1 MDPAIQKVEFKV
13 TAKPAEEAAVQ
24 ALLRRNPVDRVRRK
38 VYFYDTPALAL
49 CAKDLFLRARV
60 TEGEKDDSTVKLRP
74 LPLPDIPAAWGG
86 ARIELDVVGRKRVPS
101 AKLDGTPKRGEIEK
115 NTPSKLFDEAQEA
128 LLPNGTKLDDLAVL
142 GPVDARKWE
151 LEPDGFPHKLA
162 VEEWSLPDGTRFF
175 ELSFK
180 VDPGEAPAA
189 QRAFKAFLQDLD
201 IKGDPVAKTPRVLK
215 FFADRLQA
223 G

>member
-1 MDPAIQKVEFKV
+1 MDPAIKKVEFKV
-13 TAKPAEEAAVQ
+13 TARPEDEAAVQ
-24 ALLRRNPVDRVRRK
+24 DLLRRHPVDRVRRK

-49 CAKDLFLRARV
+49 SAEHLFLRARV
-60 TEGEKDDSTVKLRP
+60 TEGEADDSTVKLRP
-74 LPLPDIPAAWGG
+74 LPLPDIPAAWSA

-101 AKLDGTPKRGEIEK
+101 AKLDGQPARGQIEK
-115 NTPSKLFDEAQEA
+115 GKPSKLFDKAQEA
-128 LLPNGTKLDDLAVL
+128 LLPNGTKLNDLAVL

-151 LEPDGFPHKLA
+151 LQPDSFPHELA
-162 VEEWSLPDGTRFF
+162 VEEWSLPDGSRFF

-189 QRAFKAFLQDLD
+189 QRAFKTFLGDLG

-215 FFADRLQA
+215 FFADRLHA

>member
-13 TAKPAEEAAVQ
+13 TARASEEAAVQ
-24 ALLRRNPVDRVRRK
+24 DLLRRKPAERVRRK

-49 CAKDLFLRARV
+49 AAQDLFLRARV

-74 LPLPDIPAAWGG
+74 VPLPDIPAAWDG
-86 ARIELDVVGRKRVPS
+86 ARIELDVVGRKEVPS
-101 AKLDGTPKRGEIEK
+101 AKLDGTPKRGEIEQGK
-115 NTPSKLFDEAQEA
+115 PGKLFSKAQKA
-128 LLPNGTKLDDLAVL
+128 LLPDGTELDDLAIL

-151 LEPDGFPHKLA
+151 LQPDGFPHELA

-180 VDPGEAPAA
+180 VAPDEAPAA
-189 QRAFKAFLQDLD
+189 QDAFTTFLQDLT